1 MKYYMFLDESKNII
15 YLLETNN
22 STQMFGGIEISQ
34 EDYLLLNANVNRYK
48 YQYIEDKIVNV
59 GEVVIETPLSVEE
72 QELVEIAE
80 SINLLVE
87 LQADLLGGA
96 I

>member
-1 MKYYMFLDESKNII
+1 MFLDMNNNVL
-15 YLLETNN
+15 YLLETSNE
-22 STQMFGGIEISQ
+22 TQMSGGIEISQ
-34 EDYLLLNANVNRYK
+34 EDYLLLTNHMNKYR
-48 YQYIEDKIVNV
+48 YQYIENKIVNV

-72 QELVEIAE
+72 QKLVEIAE

-87 LQADLLGGA
+87 LQADLIGGA